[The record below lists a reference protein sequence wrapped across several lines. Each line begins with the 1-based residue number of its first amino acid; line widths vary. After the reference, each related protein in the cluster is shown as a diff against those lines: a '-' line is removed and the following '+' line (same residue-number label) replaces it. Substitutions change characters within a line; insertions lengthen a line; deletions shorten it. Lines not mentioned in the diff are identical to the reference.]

1 LHKWRPT
8 HTLDV
13 GVTRKQVDDLSGT
26 RTNNDCDEQGV
37 TMRRSE
43 SRCDTIIDLIDHC
56 LAENDAL
63 TSGSR
68 PDHGRSPRRQIV
80 LRPSHYVVNP

>member
-56 LAENDAL
+56 LAEYDAVA
-63 TSGSR
+63 SR
-68 PDHGRSPRRQIV
+68 SRRDDCRSPRGQHV
-80 LRPSHYVVNP
+80 MTPSDYLVNA